1 MTSNNAQSEPVDYDL
16 PGNDLDPR
24 TITAEERRPV
34 SLLVKVY
41 GGLCALDGIIT
52 LPLMGAYF
60 GIAAYRLATDPT
72 QTLIGSNI
80 TLTTTVTAIG
90 AILSF
95 ISSVALIL
103 FGWTLI
109 RSHRRDAARWSY
121 ALIVLTVG
129 QLLIDVMLQ
138 GIGLHLIRPLIQIGI
153 LTALSAT
160 VDPALKQER
169 DLQRRLRELQD
180 RAAAEEG
187 MLGRDITGEGYI
199 KLNFFNLFWVF
210 LVCCV
215 LGLIIEVVYH
225 MLFVDPGVYQDR
237 AGLLFGPFSPIYG
250 FGAVLLT
257 VMLNRFYR
265 KNFLVIFLVSALVG
279 GVFEAAVSW
288 WMQTSFGAIA
298 WSYSA
303 ELAPGIPDPM
313 AILFHGRTSTP
324 FMCMWGV
331 LGVMWIKLCL
341 PRLLALINL
350 IPWKWRYS
358 LTTAVT
364 VLMLVNGIMTLQAL
378 DCWFGRVSGRESTS
392 PVEQFYAE
400 HFDDAYM
407 EQRFQSMS
415 IHPDTTSRL
424 EGGA

>member
-24 TITAEERRPV
+24 IITAEERRPV

-72 QTLIGSNI
+72 QTLIGSNV

-169 DLQRRLRELQD
+169 GLQRRLRDLQD

-187 MLGRDITGEGYI
+187 MLGRDLTGEGYI

>member
-60 GIAAYRLATDPT
+60 GIAAYRLVTDPT

-80 TLTTTVTAIG
+80 TLTTSVTVIG

-169 DLQRRLRELQD
+169 DLQRRLRDLQD
-180 RAAAEEG
+180 RAAAEEV
-187 MLGRDITGEGYI
+187 MLGRDLTGEGYI
-199 KLNFFNLFWVF
+199 KLNFFNLFWIF

-265 KNFLVIFLVSALVG
+265 KNFLIIFLVSALVG

-358 LTTAVT
+358 LTTVVT

-392 PVEQFYAE
+392 PVEQFYTE